1 MNIKAVSFVANSDTG
16 KTTIVEKLIR
26 ELKNRGYRVGAFKH
40 DAHRFDI
47 DHPGKD
53 SYRFTTAGADTM
65 IITSPDKMAMVK
77 MHSQSPPVE
86 ELLDRYFSDVDIVLI
101 EGFKRLNLPKI
112 EVHRKEKSHELLC
125 RGNAHDPTLI
135 AVASN
140 DTLQLDVPVFHL
152 NDTKGIADF
161 LEKRFLLPA
170 QG

>member
-1 MNIKAVSFVANSDTG
+1 
-16 KTTIVEKLIR
+16 VEKLIR

-112 EVHRKEKSHELLC
+112 EKKKAMSFSVAAMPMTQPLSQLPPMTLC
-125 RGNAHDPTLI
+125 SLMSLFSISTTQKALPISLK
-135 AVASN
+135 
-140 DTLQLDVPVFHL
+140 
-152 NDTKGIADF
+152 KGFCCRLRVNIY
-161 LEKRFLLPA
+161 
-170 QG
+170 G